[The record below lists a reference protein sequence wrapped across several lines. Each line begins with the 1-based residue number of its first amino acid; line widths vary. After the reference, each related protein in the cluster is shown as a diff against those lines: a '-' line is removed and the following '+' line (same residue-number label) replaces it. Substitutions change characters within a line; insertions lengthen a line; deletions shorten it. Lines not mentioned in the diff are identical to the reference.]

1 MNTNNEFGL
10 IIRAMPTMYINIM
23 NTFDNNENVIE
34 INGNKHN
41 LTIQQFADLKNII
54 ENNLT
59 DLIKTSKEQTPSYL
73 NENGL
78 DGRGKNINIFIGG
91 ISIYVDFAV
100 ANNQTKE
107 LGSNLIDAITKLF
120 L

>member
-23 NTFDNNENVIE
+23 NTFDNNENIIE
-34 INGNKHN
+34 INGNKYN
-41 LTIQQFADLKNII
+41 LTIQQFTDLKNTI

-59 DLIKTSKEQTPSYL
+59 DLLKISKEQTPSYL

-78 DGRGKNINIFIGG
+78 DGHGKNIHIFIGG
-91 ISIYVDFAV
+91 ISVYVDFAV
-100 ANNQTKE
+100 ANSPTRE
-107 LGSNLIDAITKLF
+107 LGNNLIDAITKLF